1 VRDRVQQGES
11 VGVAQ
16 AGHLEFGQPDQ
27 LRTGAAGAEDDAD
40 RLRQQPARDEGQR
53 AWVAL
58 AATPALL
65 AGLLRTLARPRPA
78 GPARQNGSRAA
89 RDVN

>member
-16 AGHLEFGQPDQ
+16 AGHLEFGQPGPGRRVPKTTPIDSASS
-27 LRTGAAGAEDDAD
+27 RRATKAS
-40 RLRQQPARDEGQR
+40 

-65 AGLLRTLARPRPA
+65 AGLLRTLARA
-78 GPARQNGSRAA
+78 GEPARQNGSRAA